1 MPHVDGCSSDEQLS
15 LWSKSLGGVVMA
27 NVDAAGAKQPDTKTE
42 LKISIPVSERP
53 TLTVNEFC
61 MMIGIGRSTFYKA
74 VGAGHLQVR
83 KYGKRTFITQEEMKR
98 FIQNMP
104 SG

>member
-1 MPHVDGCSSDEQLS
+1 
-15 LWSKSLGGVVMA
+15 
-27 NVDAAGAKQPDTKTE
+27 
-42 LKISIPVSERP
+42 
-53 TLTVNEFC
+53 

-98 FIQNMP
+98 FVQNMP
-104 SG
+104 FG